1 MIRRSLRYR
10 SGDKQKSYRYKEEL
24 DSIDIPEW
32 KKQVIYEA
40 TPTSCTH
47 FPSLLHLANTVEH
60 IVQNN
65 IPGDFVECGVHMGGS
80 CMVMAGILKHYNSN
94 RRILMYDT
102 YDGVPVPNSSEIT
115 LEGDNLQN
123 WYKENKL
130 DEDGNSMWCYS
141 SIDDVKYNMNSV
153 GYDGEIQY
161 IQGDVMNTLPDNS
174 SNSIALLRIDVDL
187 YEPTQHVLEH
197 LYNKLSNKGSL
208 ILDDYGHFPKVKETV
223 DNFLQDRV
231 SDLEEITYTVRH
243 LVK

>member
-1 MIRRSLRYR
+1 
-10 SGDKQKSYRYKEEL
+10 
-24 DSIDIPEW
+24 
-32 KKQVIYEA
+32 
-40 TPTSCTH
+40 
-47 FPSLLHLANTVEH
+47 
-60 IVQNN
+60 
-65 IPGDFVECGVHMGGS
+65 
-80 CMVMAGILKHYNSN
+80 MVMAGILKHYNSN

-174 SNSIALLRIDVDL
+174 SNMIALLRIDVDL